1 MASSSSLPPARF
13 NILGHMMQMNP
24 AALLSRPPHL
34 SSTPR
39 VPVSSSSSE
48 EDESPLDFSNKA
60 KFSTIN
66 NENIPSPVDVDED
79 EHEVDVDIDVVE
91 NNEQCS
97 QRLRSALSMK
107 SPSTILN
114 LSSVTTKEESPMSQC
129 SSRSWSRASSPLS
142 PSPVG
147 GEERQFHQQQQQ
159 PATTTTTTLPMGPF
173 VGGNNG
179 YPLSFS
185 PWGVPGFPTN
195 LSPGNGLEQ
204 KQQQFHQQHELLRE
218 FQQQQTSP
226 NFGVSATQPQQQQQ
240 QQQSTVSGSS
250 GGKVRATRPFKAY
263 PKDVMSFPT
272 VGMYGVPLGSTPT
285 GSEALLH
292 QQSHQAYTEFRK
304 QMLASS
310 QLGRGRRV
318 SSSMKSG
325 SSEEG
330 HSFGSMSVE
339 PLIQDDPLSNSNK
352 RISSGS
358 SGSVIIGDAIGGKS
372 EQQMKDEAYWERRRK
387 NNEAAK
393 RSRDARRA
401 KEDEIAIRAAFLEQE
416 NLKLRFEVCALKSEA
431 AKLRCMLYST

>member
-1 MASSSSLPPARF
+1 MNNVHVLTFPDYIIVKLLVHSTMASSSSLPPARF

-250 GGKVRATRPFKAY
+250 GGKVRATRPFKVEIINIWFIFFA
-263 PKDVMSFPT
+263 VMMGF
-272 VGMYGVPLGSTPT
+272 
-285 GSEALLH
+285 
-292 QQSHQAYTEFRK
+292 
-304 QMLASS
+304 QMGA
-310 QLGRGRRV
+310 
-318 SSSMKSG
+318 
-325 SSEEG
+325 
-330 HSFGSMSVE
+330 H
-339 PLIQDDPLSNSNK
+339 
-352 RISSGS
+352 
-358 SGSVIIGDAIGGKS
+358 
-372 EQQMKDEAYWERRRK
+372 
-387 NNEAAK
+387 
-393 RSRDARRA
+393 
-401 KEDEIAIRAAFLEQE
+401 
-416 NLKLRFEVCALKSEA
+416 
-431 AKLRCMLYST
+431 